1 MRQIEIIKGVSH
13 NHGEL
18 ETLVNNFLAQTG
30 GHVINVTNAVET
42 TPSGV
47 RNEMLIY
54 TIEYENAVES
64 WANLFNYVSF
74 QQYERNEMLKAFFKL
89 DAPFIN
95 DKTLNEL
102 LQYYKERSVTESLSQ
117 HANITYKVDEKEW
130 KSYTTYAAN
139 I

>member
-1 MRQIEIIKGVSH
+1 MRQIEIIKGVSN
-13 NHGEL
+13 NHAEL
-18 ETLVNNFLAQTG
+18 ETLVNSFLAQTG

-42 TPSGV
+42 TPTGV

-89 DAPFIN
+89 DAPFIS

-117 HANITYKVDEKEW
+117 HANITYKVDEKE
-130 KSYTTYAAN
+130 
-139 I
+139 

>member
-1 MRQIEIIKGVSH
+1 MRQIEIIKGVSF
-13 NHGEL
+13 NHAEL

-30 GHVINVTNAVET
+30 GRVINVTNVVET

-54 TIEYENAVES
+54 TIEYENVVES
-64 WANLFNYVSF
+64 WANLFNHVSF
-74 QQYERNEMLKAFFKL
+74 QQYKRSEMLKGFFKL
-89 DAPFIN
+89 ETPFIN

-102 LQYYKERSVTESLSQ
+102 LQYYNERSITESLSQ
-117 HANITYKVDEKEW
+117 YANITYKVDEEEW
-130 KSYTTYAAN
+130 KSYTTYAVN

>member
-13 NHGEL
+13 NHAEL
-18 ETLVNNFLAQTG
+18 ETLVNSFLAQTG

-74 QQYERNEMLKAFFKL
+74 QQYERNEMLKAFKL

-102 LQYYKERSVTESLSQ
+102 LQYYTERSVTESLSQ
-117 HANITYKVDEKEW
+117 HANITYKVDEKE
-130 KSYTTYAAN
+130 
-139 I
+139 

>member
-18 ETLVNNFLAQTG
+18 ETLVNSFLAQTG
-30 GHVINVTNAVET
+30 GYVINVTNAVET

-64 WANLFNYVSF
+64 WANLFNHVSF

-102 LQYYKERSVTESLSQ
+102 LQYYKERSITESLSQ
-117 HANITYKVDEKEW
+117 HANITYKVDEKE
-130 KSYTTYAAN
+130 
-139 I
+139 

>member
-54 TIEYENAVES
+54 TIEYENVVES
-64 WANLFNYVSF
+64 WANLFNHVSF
-74 QQYERNEMLKAFFKL
+74 QQYKRSEMLKGFFKL
-89 DAPFIN
+89 ETPFIN

-102 LQYYKERSVTESLSQ
+102 LQYYNERSITESLSQ
-117 HANITYKVDEKEW
+117 YANITYKVDEEE
-130 KSYTTYAAN
+130 
-139 I
+139 

>member
-117 HANITYKVDEKEW
+117 HANITYKVDEKE
-130 KSYTTYAAN
+130 
-139 I
+139 

>member
-1 MRQIEIIKGVSH
+1 MRQIEIIKGISN
-13 NHGEL
+13 NHAEL

-30 GHVINVTNAVET
+30 GRVINVTNAVET

-54 TIEYENAVES
+54 TIEYENVVES
-64 WANLFNYVSF
+64 WANLFNHVTF
-74 QQYERNEMLKAFFKL
+74 QQYNRENLLKAFFKL

-102 LQYYKERSVTESLSQ
+102 LQYYKERSITESLSQ
-117 HANITYKVDEKEW
+117 HANITYKVDEKE
-130 KSYTTYAAN
+130 
-139 I
+139 